1 MQGKKH
7 SKVGHLAS
15 IFDAAGGIFTK
26 KHRRKADCHKNTAA
40 MLIVNRP

>member
-15 IFDAAGGIFTK
+15 IFDAAGGHFF
-26 KHRRKADCHKNTAA
+26 AKNTAA
-40 MLIVNRP
+40 TLIVNTL